1 MDKKFLTDNKR
12 IVFAAGGITPDTI
25 VTVDNPA
32 GIVLDML
39 AKGVFFKF
47 VNYICIKDSNKAF
60 SDFSNDYLLSEL
72 KKFVEREK
80 YVYISE
86 FEKKFNDMIALSEK
100 DKQFRNISP
109 QLQDIKKVLDKSSAS
124 GVDDYRKEILEEVKI
139 ELASRYNNSEG
150 RIRESLK
157 YDRQFQAAYNLLTN
171 ENLYL
176 KLLSGK

>member
-1 MDKKFLTDNKR
+1 MNKHLLLKVMDR
-12 IVFAAGGITPDTI
+12 G
-25 VTVDNPA
+25 
-32 GIVLDML
+32 
-39 AKGVFFKF
+39 
-47 VNYICIKDSNKAF
+47 
-60 SDFSNDYLLSEL
+60 
-72 KKFVEREK
+72 
-80 YVYISE
+80 
-86 FEKKFNDMIALSEK
+86 
-100 DKQFRNISP
+100 
-109 QLQDIKKVLDKSSAS
+109 IKKVLDKSSAS